1 MKKYIKVL
9 LPIIIIIIAFS
20 LFGCSNN
27 KKLDELEKTVTDLQK
42 QLSDKEITATTTTVA
57 ETTVTAVETT
67 KPEPFAPEDIFGS
80 DFNPFYDAKFPQNFN
95 IYNANFIIGNPKFN
109 GLPKYVLSMTAEG
122 DKEETIKFLSKLAG
136 IEDENSINKF
146 IEEFKKS
153 EFCEF
158 KSTDGATFTI
168 RKTNQKDD
176 RYQYVEGC
184 HIDLFVDLES
194 SKAPGYITL
203 VSDNYNINALSVIAD
218 YFDITPDFK
227 ECGIIVDLHK
237 NFAEITVG
245 YDIKDT
251 IIVQQKMAQEV
262 KSNWYDQ
269 NNGKMGLSYGMID
282 FEIMFD
288 NKGSKIFVSERT
300 SDTQTALCDYTAP
313 EVSLSTLGFFYTEKD
328 ALCVFDDKEASIM
341 VAICKPEWG
350 TRPATDNN
358 WNIQYLHE
366 INGYLLVVW
375 YYADEQKYTV
385 QADKGSLTAKY
396 DYSIET
402 GEYGNEWTPDSDTVK
417 EHFSTVFDTKDDDVF
432 AKAIAMFNQTLK
444 DRFDMSMEELYALP
458 IK

>member
-27 KKLDELEKTVTDLQK
+27 KKIDDLEKTVTDLQK
-42 QLSDKEITATTTTVA
+42 QLSDMESTTITTM
-57 ETTVTAVETT
+57 AVETT
-67 KPEPFAPEDIFGS
+67 EQEVETTISEPFAPEDIFGS
-80 DFNPFYDAKFPQNFN
+80 DFNPFYDAKYPQNFN

-122 DKEETIKFLSKLAG
+122 KTDESITFLSKLAG

-146 IEEFKKS
+146 LEGFNKS
-153 EFCEF
+153 GFCEF
-158 KSTDGATFTI
+158 KSTDDVTFTI
-168 RKTNQKDD
+168 RKTDKNDG

-203 VSDNYNINALSVIAD
+203 VSDNYNINALSVAAD
-218 YFDITPDFK
+218 YFDVTPNFD
-227 ECGIIVDLHK
+227 ECGINVNLYK
-237 NFAEITVG
+237 KSAEISVG
-245 YDIKDT
+245 YDVKDAMV
-251 IIVQQKMAQEV
+251 IQQKMAQAV
-262 KSNWYDQ
+262 KSNWYDPD
-269 NNGKMGLSYGMID
+269 NGKMGLSYGMID
-282 FEIMFD
+282 FEILFD

-300 SDTQTALCDYTAP
+300 SDTQTTLSGYTAP
-313 EVSLSTLGFFYTEKD
+313 EVSLSTLGFSYTEKD
-328 ALCVFDDKEASIM
+328 ALCVFDDKEESIM

-350 TRPATDNN
+350 VRPTTDNN
-358 WNIQYLHE
+358 WNVQYLHE
-366 INGYLLVVW
+366 INGYLLVVR

-396 DYSIET
+396 DYSIKT
-402 GEYGNEWTPDSDTVK
+402 GKYGNEWTPDSDTVK

-432 AKAIAMFNQTLK
+432 AKAIALFNQTLK
-444 DRFDMSMEELYALP
+444 DRFEMSLEELYALP